1 MKVLNAIKR
10 FFLGLL
16 GIIFFV
22 FALAMTILLLS
33 YNDYGLSQFGNKTL
47 VLMTDEIYSE
57 NYKKGDL
64 VIVENRG
71 FTKGLGYA
79 DKIEIGDEL
88 FAVRVDAYG
97 NVNVEIGKVAELYV
111 DENAIAFE
119 NGSTFDLKFV
129 LGEKVQVY
137 EKVASFLSIVESK
150 WGFLFIIV
158 FPSLL
163 AFIYELGVVIS
174 EIIKSKKENGKE
186 AKEEKI
192 EKEEKE

>member
-1 MKVLNAIKR
+1 MKVLNVIKR

-150 WGFLFIIV
+150 WGFLFIVLVPCFLI
-158 FPSLL
+158 
-163 AFIYELGVVIS
+163 FIYEIYSL
-174 EIIKSKKENGKE
+174 IIEVKYGNEDD
-186 AKEEKI
+186 
-192 EKEEKE
+192 

>member
-1 MKVLNAIKR
+1 MKVLNAIKS
-10 FFLGLL
+10 FFVGLL
-16 GIIFFV
+16 GIVFFV
-22 FALAMTILLLS
+22 FALSMTILLLT

-57 NYKKGDL
+57 NYEKGDL

-97 NVNVEIGKVAELYV
+97 NVFIEVGTVGKLYE

-119 NGSTFDLKFV
+119 NGSTFDIKFV
-129 LGEKVQVY
+129 LGEAI
-137 EKVASFLSIVESK
+137 ASYSTIGGLLSIITSK
-150 WGFLFIIV
+150 WGFLFLVLVPCFLI
-158 FPSLL
+158 
-163 AFIYELGVVIS
+163 FIYEIYSLIVELKYGD
-174 EIIKSKKENGKE
+174 
-186 AKEEKI
+186 EED
-192 EKEEKE
+192 

>member
-57 NYKKGDL
+57 NYNKGDL

-150 WGFLFIIV
+150 WGFLFIVLVPCFLI
-158 FPSLL
+158 
-163 AFIYELGVVIS
+163 FIYEIYELVV
-174 EIIKSKKENGKE
+174 EIKYGSD
-186 AKEEKI
+186 EE
-192 EKEEKE
+192 ED